1 MPLSRK
7 LWMALT
13 IFSISLNDGMFVLF
27 VGLGGRRAFL
37 GIGRI
42 NNLLV
47 GSCHVFLIYY
57 CNHLSILSLESSF
70 TSLATTLF
78 LALWRSNFVVTISSA
93 ITSMLKDDLLQTSVR
108 WSIIFSQP
116 SFVFFTF
123 SVMSNPE

>member
-13 IFSISLNDGMFVLF
+13 IFSISLNDGKFVLF
-27 VGLGGRRAFL
+27 VGLGGHRAFL

-47 GSCHVFLIYY
+47 GSYHVFLIYY
-57 CNHLSILSLESSF
+57 CDHLNTLSLESSF
-70 TSLATTLF
+70 TSLATTFF
-78 LALWRSNFVVTISSA
+78 LALWRSNFVVTTSSA
-93 ITSMLKDDLLQTSVR
+93 ITWMLKDDLLQTSVR
-108 WSIIFSQP
+108 WSIIFWQP